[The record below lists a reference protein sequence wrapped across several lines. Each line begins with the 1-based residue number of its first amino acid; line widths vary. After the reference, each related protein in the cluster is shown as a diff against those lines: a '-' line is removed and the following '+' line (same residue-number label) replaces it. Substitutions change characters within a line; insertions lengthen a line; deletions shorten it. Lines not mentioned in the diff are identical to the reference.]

1 MNNNIFYNAY
11 INFMR
16 LKYKGRI
23 DVNLTLGSNCHIIG
37 IYDKSQNIWYNAWS
51 LTGFPTSSNDLY
63 KKSKDL
69 LLYALNIPKDMHGV
83 KESEKLIIM
92 SILINSKF
100 YISERKTQ
108 LDMILAIIT
117 YLTKAKNYYY
127 IPKDDLR
134 FYIVET

>member
-1 MNNNIFYNAY
+1 
-11 INFMR
+11 MR
-16 LKYKGRI
+16 LKYKGRTNT
-23 DVNLTLGSNCHIIG
+23 DLTLGPNYHIIG
-37 IYDKSQNIWYNAWS
+37 VYDKEQKIWYNAWS
-51 LTGFPTSSNDLY
+51 LIGYPINSFDLY

-83 KESEKLIIM
+83 KDSEKLIIM

-100 YISERKTQ
+100 YITERRTQ
-108 LDMILAIIT
+108 LDVVLAIIT

-134 FYIVET
+134 FYIIETS